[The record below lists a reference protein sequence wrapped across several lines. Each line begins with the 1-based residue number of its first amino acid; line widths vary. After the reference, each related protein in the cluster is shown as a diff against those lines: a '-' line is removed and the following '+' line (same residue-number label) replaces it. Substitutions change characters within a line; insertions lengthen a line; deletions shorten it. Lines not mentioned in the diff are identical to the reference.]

1 MSLWA
6 FAVAMLMDLHTLMW
20 LLVAAA
26 GGQAVALVF
35 GGGALSWFSSLQ
47 KHVQSCRLKVVALP
61 GLYVV
66 LLVLVGYTGLSVPQL
81 FGLVLL
87 VQAVLGFRKDM
98 VGLLAFQVMPA
109 RESMVLWQ
117 VTTVALGTLVTL
129 LVILV
134 GYKLDADANPPA
146 VGSLMTGMAVLEGVR
161 LLAVLPLW
169 GVHTPENLSTMK
181 V

>member
-1 MSLWA
+1 
-6 FAVAMLMDLHTLMW
+6 MLLDLHALMW
-20 LLVAAA
+20 LLVATA
-26 GGQAVALVF
+26 GGQAAALVL
-35 GGGALSWFSSLQ
+35 GGGALAWFTTLQ
-47 KHVQSCRLKVVALP
+47 RRVQSCRLRVAALP

-66 LLVLVGYTGLSVPQL
+66 LLVLVGYSQLTVPQL

-87 VQAVLGFRKDM
+87 VQVVLGFRKDM

-117 VTTVALGTLVTL
+117 VTAVALGTLVTL
-129 LVILV
+129 LVVLV
-134 GYKLDADANPPA
+134 GYKLDADANPPT
-146 VGSLMTGMAVLEGVR
+146 VESLMVGMAVLEGVR

-169 GVHTPENLSTMK
+169 VVHTPENLSTMK